1 MVRGA
6 VKTSGSN
13 LWGEL
18 FSKWS
23 VFELL
28 SLSSNA
34 GNGGGEQWAGG
45 REENCAKAL
54 RPERSVL
61 LPSSLGAASPA
72 LAGFLLNLAALTAFR
87 ALPGP
92 CELFC
97 LSALCCRTVLSVCP
111 VLGQGRLLIL
121 VQSSLQR
128 F

>member
-6 VKTSGSN
+6 VKTLRSN

-18 FSKWS
+18 FSKWP

-28 SLSSNA
+28 SLSSNT

-45 REENCAKAL
+45 KEEDCAKAL

-72 LAGFLLNLAALTAFR
+72 LAGFVLNLAAVAAFR
-87 ALPGP
+87 ALLGP
-92 CELFC
+92 RELFC
-97 LSALCCRTVLSVCP
+97 LSAMCCRTALSACP
-111 VLGQGRLLIL
+111 VLRQGRLL
-121 VQSSLQR
+121 R
-128 F
+128 C